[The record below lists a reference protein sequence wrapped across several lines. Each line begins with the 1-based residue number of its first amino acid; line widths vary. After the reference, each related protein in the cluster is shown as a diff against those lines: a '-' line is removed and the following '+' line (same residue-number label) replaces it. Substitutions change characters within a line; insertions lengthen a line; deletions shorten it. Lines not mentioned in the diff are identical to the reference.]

1 MLGFDSTAFA
11 SAEAFLASDVLGLAD
26 CLILDV
32 AMPGM
37 SGPEL
42 MQHPT
47 VRARGVPVI
56 IITARQDESIRRKM
70 IDAGAAEMLF
80 KPFGEDA
87 LLEALAV
94 ALHRGPA

>member
-1 MLGFDSTAFA
+1 MR
-11 SAEAFLASDVLGLAD
+11 
-26 CLILDV
+26 
-32 AMPGM
+32 
-37 SGPEL
+37 
-42 MQHPT
+42 HPT